1 MLNKQWGQVLF
12 LHWDSNGRHDDRTFS
27 SSFFFFFPSLFLGAV
42 FYWPTGA
49 CKYSEIV
56 FLFKKKSAKSLTQNS
71 LFWKFVAGLS
81 RRVGLR
87 REGCRGTVCQ
97 LLLAGG
103 LDLLVLGKR
112 YAADLEY
119 IVCAVQGAFPRVL
132 TGSWDD
138 SIRRHWTSLDLW
150 GSWRSCF
157 GGPPLFWVPSARVAL

>member
-1 MLNKQWGQVLF
+1 MEFITSEYAELWSLMLNKQWARLSSFTETQMA
-12 LHWDSNGRHDDRTFS
+12 RHDDRTFS
-27 SSFFFFFPSLFLGAV
+27 SSFFFFFFPSLFMGVV

-56 FLFKKKSAKSLTQNS
+56 WGFFLFKKKSAKSLTQNS

-97 LLLAGG
+97 LLLAEG

-138 SIRRHWTSLDLW
+138 SIRRH
-150 GSWRSCF
+150 
-157 GGPPLFWVPSARVAL
+157 

>member
-1 MLNKQWGQVLF
+1 MAYTTIELLTPAISLV
-12 LHWDSNGRHDDRTFS
+12 S
-27 SSFFFFFPSLFLGAV
+27 SLFIGKRLAYRRLQLFGN
-42 FYWPTGA
+42 
-49 CKYSEIV
+49 S
-56 FLFKKKSAKSLTQNS
+56 LFKKGKICQSLTQNS

-87 REGCRGTVCQ
+87 RAGCRGTVCQ
-97 LLLAGG
+97 LLLAEG

-138 SIRRHWTSLDLW
+138 SIRRH
-150 GSWRSCF
+150 
-157 GGPPLFWVPSARVAL
+157 